1 MTKVKTYIHTQDL
14 EAILYKDG
22 DLKLT
27 IYKSTRS
34 PYGYTKQNLMLSDYS
49 VSNKEFT
56 FDYVKSKVDEV
67 YSTFNKDEIDELL
80 NKVKQYNDSKE
91 N

>member
-1 MTKVKTYIHTQDL
+1 MTKVKTYIHTEDL

-27 IYKSTRS
+27 IYKSIKS
-34 PYGYTKQNLMLSDYS
+34 PYNYTRRDLVSSDYG
-49 VSNKEFT
+49 VSSKEFT

-67 YSTFNKDEIDELL
+67 YSTFPNKEIDELL
-80 NKVKQYNDSKE
+80 TKIKQYN
-91 N
+91 NG

>member
-27 IYKSTRS
+27 IYKSIRS
-34 PYGYTKQNLMLSDYS
+34 PYGYTKRDLMLSDYG
-49 VSNKEFT
+49 VSSKEFT

-67 YSTFNKDEIDELL
+67 YSTFPNKEIDELL
-80 NKVKQYNDSKE
+80 NKIKVYNDSK
-91 N
+91 

>member
-1 MTKVKTYIHTQDL
+1 MNNVKYIQTKHLDAMMFKSGGI
-14 EAILYKDG
+14 
-22 DLKLT
+22 KLA
-27 IYKSTRS
+27 IYKAYHS
-34 PYGYTKQNLMLSDYS
+34 PYGWDKRELV
-49 VSNKEFT
+49 VSHFGVDDEEFT
-56 FDYVKSKVDEV
+56 YDYVSDKVDEV

>member
-34 PYGYTKQNLMLSDYS
+34 PYGYTKRDLMLSDYS
-49 VSNKEFT
+49 VSSKKFT
-56 FDYVKSKVDEV
+56 FDYVKSKVGEV
-67 YSTFNKDEIDELL
+67 YSTFPKKEIDELIT
-80 NKVKQYNDSKE
+80 KIKQYN
-91 N
+91 NG

>member
-1 MTKVKTYIHTQDL
+1 MTKVKTYIHTEDL

-27 IYKSTRS
+27 IYKSSRS
-34 PYGYTKQNLMLSDYS
+34 PYGYTRRDLVLSDYGI
-49 VSNKEFT
+49 SNKEFT

-67 YSTFNKDEIDELL
+67 YSTFPNKEIDELL
-80 NKVKQYNDSKE
+80 TKIKQYN
-91 N
+91 NG

>member
-1 MTKVKTYIHTQDL
+1 MTKVKTYIHTEDL

-27 IYKSTRS
+27 IYKSSRS
-34 PYGYTKQNLMLSDYS
+34 PYGYTRRDLVLSDYGI
-49 VSNKEFT
+49 SNKEFT

-67 YSTFNKDEIDELL
+67 YSSFSNDQIHELL
-80 NKVKQYNDSKE
+80 NKIS
-91 N
+91 

>member
-27 IYKSTRS
+27 IYKSIRS
-34 PYGYTKQNLMLSDYS
+34 PYGYTKRDLMLSDYG
-49 VSNKEFT
+49 VSSKEFT

-67 YSTFNKDEIDELL
+67 YSTFPNKEIDELIT
-80 NKVKQYNDSKE
+80 KIKQYN
-91 N
+91 NG